1 MRESESVFVA
11 TSNLRPDKN
20 VTNKSA
26 TAERRI
32 LFSDLVAIA
41 FPGDKP
47 EVVLAARTGKD
58 PRTARR
64 WLKDQHG
71 RPQIALAV
79 VIGEIMRR
87 LD

>member
-1 MRESESVFVA
+1 MRESESISA
-11 TSNLRPDKN
+11 GSSNFRPDKN
-20 VTNKSA
+20 VANKSA
-26 TAERRI
+26 TAEQRI
-32 LFSDLVAIA
+32 SFSSLVAFA

-58 PRTARR
+58 PRTAQRWIANRHRR
-64 WLKDQHG
+64 PD
-71 RPQIALAV
+71 IALAV